1 MKKAFS
7 VLVAVI
13 LAGAGIAL
21 FVSHLEER
29 LNASSASISD
39 QARYADAEFRSAL
52 IRVTGSNGKQ
62 RYLTQASQVMHY
74 TDETYEVI
82 DASLVVNQE
91 KGSPLY
97 LVADRATLMDNNKQA
112 ILHGNVRVD
121 REASADNPATHIT
134 SRDVSIDYEKKYAHS
149 DAFTTIESDSQVTSG
164 TGIDIWF
171 DGPTRIR
178 LLSNARSRYT
188 P

>member
-1 MKKAFS
+1 MNKIIS

-13 LAGAGIAL
+13 FSGAGIAL
-21 FVSHLEER
+21 FVSHLEEK
-29 LNASSASISD
+29 LNASSASISEVE
-39 QARYADAEFRSAL
+39 RYADAEFHNAL
-52 IRVTGSNGKQ
+52 IRVTDSGGIQ
-62 RYLTQASQVMHY
+62 RYLTQANRVIHY
-74 TDETYEVI
+74 TDETSEVVG
-82 DASLVVNQE
+82 ASLLVNQD
-91 KGSPLY
+91 KGSPLL
-97 LVADRATLMDNNKQA
+97 LVSDRVTLLNNNKQA
-112 ILHGNVRVD
+112 ILHGSVRVD
-121 REASADNPATHIT
+121 REASDDNPAAHIT

>member
-1 MKKAFS
+1 MNRATS
-7 VLVAVI
+7 VLVPVI

-29 LNASSASISD
+29 LSASSASIAD
-39 QARYADAEFRSAL
+39 QARYADAEFRNAL
-52 IRVTGSNGKQ
+52 IRVTDSDGKQ
-62 RYLTQASQVMHY
+62 RYLTQASRVIHY
-74 TDETYEVI
+74 TDETSEVV
-82 DASLVVNQE
+82 DASLLVRQE
-91 KGSPLY
+91 KGSPL
-97 LVADRATLMDNNKQA
+97 LLDADRATLMNNNKQA
-112 ILHGNVRVD
+112 ILHGNVHVD
-121 REASADNPATHIT
+121 REASADNQAAHIT